1 MKLSHY
7 PSKFGPG
14 DISQVLLLDP
24 LDLAIEES
32 VGEEGQVGKI
42 LFQSKWS
49 TQSIPKGAHVQP
61 NGYGSHISLL
71 VFWYNWNIN
80 KL

>member
-42 LFQSKWS
+42 LFQSK
-49 TQSIPKGAHVQP
+49 
-61 NGYGSHISLL
+61 
-71 VFWYNWNIN
+71 
-80 KL
+80 